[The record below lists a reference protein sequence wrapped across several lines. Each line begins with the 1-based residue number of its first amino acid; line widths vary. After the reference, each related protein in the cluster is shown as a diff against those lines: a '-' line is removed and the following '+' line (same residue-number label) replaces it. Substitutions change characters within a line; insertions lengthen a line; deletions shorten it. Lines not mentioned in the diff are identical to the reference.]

1 MSQGNHLCYRGLRPL
16 LKTLWKWGLTL
27 KENFWL
33 GQIRTKFSYGMIQ
46 FVPDGRIAACSFG
59 VLSYEP

>member
-1 MSQGNHLCYRGLRPL
+1 MSSVDDG
-16 LKTLWKWGLTL
+16 WGAFTITSITAVNSCCAF
-27 KENFWL
+27 KEKRSFILFN
-33 GQIRTKFSYGMIQ
+33 TKFSYGMIQ